1 MSNEKIIINRDILEK
16 IYALAREGFPY
27 EICGWLSG
35 NPVNG
40 LVTDIRPAK
49 NVYNQK
55 NHPVVNN
62 RTLET
67 AYVISP
73 EDLLEL
79 NNEFDS
85 SVPPL
90 VLYHSHPNG
99 QAYFSETDRIVATDP
114 WGGGPS
120 YPVQQLVIGINS
132 EEVVEAKLFDWDV
145 SELKFIQ
152 VEKFSG
158 MKI

>member
-1 MSNEKIIINRDILEK
+1 MAK
-16 IYALAREGFPY
+16 
-27 EICGWLSG
+27 LS
-35 NPVNG
+35 
-40 LVTDIRPAK
+40 K
-49 NVYNQK
+49 VYNQK

-79 NNEFDS
+79 NNQFDS

-90 VLYHSHPNG
+90 VIYHSHPNG
-99 QAYFSETDRIVATDP
+99 QAYLSETDRIVATDP
-114 WGGGPS
+114 WGEGPS

-132 EEVVEAKLFDWDV
+132 EEVVEAKLFDWNV
-145 SELKFIQ
+145 SELKFIE
-152 VEKFSG
+152 VNIFSG